1 MSTEGTDNR
10 TTDGL
15 TPIQSTAEPSGAID
29 FFRDRFDLSEQGL
42 EAVLGTALERSVD
55 RADLY
60 FEYTTQDSVSL
71 EEGLVKDGS
80 RHVEQGVGVRAISG
94 ERQGYAHSDEIS
106 LNSAQLAAGTA
117 RAISETAESKTSA
130 ISPLASSTH
139 NLYPLDVAPTDIPV
153 DQKVSLLSEIDA
165 YAHRVDPSIKQV
177 MASVISQH
185 RHVLIAGSDGILT
198 GDIQPLVRLNVQVI
212 ASDGEKFEVGYDGM
226 GGRYPLERL
235 MQPEVW
241 KPLVDEAVRV
251 ATLNLQSIPCPAGT
265 MNVVLGPGWPGI
277 LLHEAIGHGLE
288 GDFNRK
294 KTSAFSDRLGQRVAS
309 KGVTVVDDGTLPER
323 RGSINVDDEGTA
335 SRRNVLIEDGIL
347 VGYMHDRLN
356 AELMGMEPT
365 GNGRRESYAHLPLP
379 RMTNTFMLA
388 GQEEP
393 EDILRSVDRGLYA
406 VSFGGGQVDITS
418 GKFVFSAS
426 EAYLIENGQIG
437 APVKGAT
444 LIGNGPDVLTR
455 VNRIGH
461 DLALDRGVGTCGK
474 DGQGVPVGVGLP
486 TVRLDGLTVGGT
498 EG

>member
-1 MSTEGTDNR
+1 MSTEGTGNR
-10 TTDGL
+10 TPDRPI
-15 TPIQSTAEPSGAID
+15 PIQSTTEPSGAID

-106 LNSAQLAAGTA
+106 LDSAQLAAGTA
-117 RAISETAESKTSA
+117 RAISETAQSKTSA
-130 ISPLASSTH
+130 VAPHASSTH

-153 DQKVSLLSEIDA
+153 GQKVDLLSEIDA
-165 YAHRVDPSIKQV
+165 YAHRLDPSIKQV

-185 RHVLIAGSDGILT
+185 RHVLVAGSDGVLA

-235 MQPEVW
+235 MQDEIW

-251 ATLNLQSIPCPAGT
+251 AKLNLQSIACPAGT

-294 KTSAFSDRLGQRVAS
+294 KTSAFADRLGQRVAS
-309 KGVTVVDDGTLPER
+309 RGVTVVDDGTLPER

-388 GQEEP
+388 GEEEP
-393 EDILRSVDRGLYA
+393 EDIIRSVDRGLYA

-455 VNRIGH
+455 VSRIGH